1 MGTHDTEPRDVGY
14 SNKAVKYYKEWIE
27 EQQNFFFLGER
38 QKDLF
43 IFAMALGKNREQKA
57 EIGSKKINNIPV
69 SAISEKQK
77 WALLSIGVSEENG
90 LLSLKDESSMYQLAE
105 AYANEGIEILASHME
120 KYGFSYPKELSLEL
134 KKMLDKKE

>member
-14 SNKAVKYYKEWIE
+14 SSKAVKYYQKWIE
-27 EQQNFFFLGER
+27 EQENFFFLER

-120 KYGFSYPKELSLEL
+120 KYGSSYPKELSLEL
-134 KKMLDKKE
+134 KKMLEKEE